1 MVTQSSDE
9 GFMFRIIPADSE
21 TKISQARVLFREY
34 AATLGVGVCL
44 GDYDREL
51 ATLPGRSA
59 PPEGRL
65 VLAIEQSAE
74 NNEEAIGCAALR
86 KFEEGTCELKRLYV
100 RHQFRG
106 QGVAR
111 GLVKDLIVE
120 AQSIGY
126 KRMVLDTLP
135 SMREAHRLYEAL
147 GFQKISAYQK
157 DPIPGSLFF
166 EIML

>member
-1 MVTQSSDE
+1 MVTQSADE
-9 GFMFRIIPADSE
+9 GAMFRIIPADSE
-21 TKISQARVLFREY
+21 AKISQARNLFREY

-51 ATLPGRSA
+51 ATLPGRYA

-65 VLAIEQSAE
+65 VLAIEQSGE
-74 NNEEAIGCAALR
+74 NKEEAIGCAALR

-100 RHQFRG
+100 RPQFRG

-111 GLVKDLIVE
+111 ELVQDLI
-120 AQSIGY
+120 AQAKSIGY
-126 KRMVLDTLP
+126 RRVVLDTLP

-147 GFQKISAYQK
+147 GFHQIAAYQK
-157 DPIPGSLFF
+157 DPILGSLFF
-166 EIML
+166 ELPL

>member
-1 MVTQSSDE
+1 
-9 GFMFRIIPADSE
+9 MFRIFPADSE
-21 TKISQARVLFREY
+21 AKISQARNLFREY

-51 ATLPGRSA
+51 ATLPGRYA

-65 VLAIEQSAE
+65 VLAIEQSGE
-74 NNEEAIGCAALR
+74 NTEEVIGCAALR

-100 RHQFRG
+100 RPQFRG

-111 GLVKDLIVE
+111 ELVQDLI
-120 AQSIGY
+120 AQAKSIGY
-126 KRMVLDTLP
+126 RRVVLDTLP

-147 GFQKISAYQK
+147 GFHKIDAYQK

-166 EIML
+166 ELPL